1 MSAAEKIGP
10 ADLALLTIAGVRSR
24 IGLSQ
29 TTIYRLVATG
39 EFPAPY
45 RVLSRSLWRSDEVT
59 AWIEA
64 KTRPKAA

>member
-1 MSAAEKIGP
+1 MSAAEKIDQ
-10 ADLALLTIAGVRSR
+10 ANLALLTIREVRGR

-29 TTIYRLVATG
+29 TTIYRLVAAG
-39 EFPAPY
+39 QFPKPY

-64 KTRPKAA
+64 KTSPKAA